1 MGLVHFN
8 HTQSAGQI
16 LQVSPTLSDAV
27 FWYTSRSCASWNAL
41 VEARSALS
49 WYRRVLLLRGVSCV
63 KHESHDKPPPRVPK
77 WRTASRAPIKACGYQ
92 SKITAP
98 AAQTEVHVRNA
109 LVYSLLWKSSGG
121 RATCA
126 TLRVIREA
134 LCASSFPYSLLL
146 SLGLAISSKH
156 TPPCIHSAGRAR
168 LAPLRSKS

>member
-1 MGLVHFN
+1 MGSLG
-8 HTQSAGQI
+8 GQ
-16 LQVSPTLSDAV
+16 L
-27 FWYTSRSCASWNAL
+27 
-41 VEARSALS
+41 
-49 WYRRVLLLRGVSCV
+49 
-63 KHESHDKPPPRVPK
+63 KHGKPPTRPQK
-77 WRTASRAPIKACGYQ
+77 WRAASRAPIKVCSEYQ
-92 SKITAP
+92 SKTTAP

-156 TPPCIHSAGRAR
+156 PRQASTPQDVLVLLRSAQNPSEIRQAVRTYAFLQRSAGLMAELTPSALHFSSHHCPPTARRLPPC
-168 LAPLRSKS
+168 LRSFARPRVR